1 MDYQDY
7 KGIRL
12 MSSLVLVCILA
23 LGHTTQAQKYDYQW
37 AFGYGTGELEGFG
50 LTLFDWNKNILSI
63 SDGGGLF
70 LHQSA
75 DHRYLV
81 GTAGACIADRDGK
94 LALMT
99 NNCHIIGSDTDS
111 IPGGSH
117 ISPSGD

>member
-1 MDYQDY
+1 
-7 KGIRL
+7 

-23 LGHTTQAQKYDYQW
+23 LSHTTQAQKYDYQW

-50 LTLFDWNKNILSI
+50 LTLFDWNNGEFSIIDNGGFIL
-63 SDGGGLF
+63 DK
-70 LHQSA
+70 SA
-75 DHRYLV
+75 TERYRV

-117 ISPSGD
+117 ISPSGDWIDWCLSGGY